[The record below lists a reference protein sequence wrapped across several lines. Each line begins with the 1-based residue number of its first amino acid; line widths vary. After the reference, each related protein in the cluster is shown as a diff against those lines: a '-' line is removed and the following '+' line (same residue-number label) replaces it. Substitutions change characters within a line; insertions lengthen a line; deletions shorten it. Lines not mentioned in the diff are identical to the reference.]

1 MIGFREKL
9 KAMEILES
17 TIWFP
22 SLNITAWNSNQIVIY
37 VSCLSV

>member
-22 SLNITAWNSNQIVIY
+22 S
-37 VSCLSV
+37 SVKEKKMKFGKHSML